1 MKSTTTNQYYY
12 QGTKLW
18 NAGAHLKILCLAEG
32 GGKFFFGIS
41 CEKITILCQFFFFFP
56 ILGGGPPP
64 PPGSAPGM
72 VHNCVTYSNNIKRND
87 DNYLVNSIYHLE
99 TIRFVPHKLINESP
113 TTGTRHS
120 LQELKNTSFKKSFLQ
135 WLNIQIP

>member
-32 GGKFFFGIS
+32 GGKYFFCIS
-41 CEKITILCQFFFFFP
+41 CEKITILRQFFFIFSNFR
-56 ILGGGPPP
+56 GGT

-72 VHNCVTYSNNIKRND
+72 VHICVTYSNNIKRND

-99 TIRFVPHKLINESP
+99 TIRFVPHKLVNESP

-135 WLNIQIP
+135 